1 MIRQGVHIL
10 FFLLVLFQFMWTWTV
25 AVSTQQ
31 QSISTT
37 PIPPDADVKN
47 GNNKK
52 YRQFLHISD
61 FHYDPH
67 YDQNKSCDMRKNE
80 AKPGRFGD
88 YRCDS
93 PKILIQSAVN
103 YMKQLFPKPDF
114 ILWTG

>member
-1 MIRQGVHIL
+1 MS
-10 FFLLVLFQFMWTWTV
+10 
-25 AVSTQQ
+25 AQQ
-31 QSISTT
+31 QSTSTEST
-37 PIPPDADVKN
+37 PPDADVTKH
-47 GNNKK
+47 NNKE

-67 YDQNKSCDMRKNE
+67 YDKNKSCRMQENK

-93 PKILIQSAVN
+93 PKVLIQAAVK
-103 YMKQLFPKPDF
+103 YMKQLFPNPDF